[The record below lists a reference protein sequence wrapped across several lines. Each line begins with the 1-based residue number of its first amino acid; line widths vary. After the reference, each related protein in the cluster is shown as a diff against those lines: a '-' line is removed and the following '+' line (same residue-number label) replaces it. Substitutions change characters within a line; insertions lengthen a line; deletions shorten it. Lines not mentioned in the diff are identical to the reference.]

1 MINGK
6 SKRLT
11 ASTSYPSNQSV
22 MQSTWGIRATAKVQR
37 AISNVALSSVGSF
50 EGRKRPQLPLHYQS
64 LNFSYKLSMKFLDK
78 PKGKKFTPCSFNPP
92 KKRTRWT
99 FWSVHVFTC
108 FFGAG
113 IDFSVAFALAVSW
126 PLPQN
131 LRGEVS
137 IHVIT
142 VIDLKTFF
150 GNKNPSKSAKLQFL
164 PPIWT
169 SKKRCEH
176 TL

>member
-6 SKRLT
+6 SKRLA

-37 AISNVALSSVGSF
+37 AISKVALFSVGSF

-64 LNFSYKLSMKFLDK
+64 LNFLWKIIHEVFGQT
-78 PKGKKFTPCSFNPP
+78 KGKKKFHPFFFHPP
-92 KKRTRWT
+92 KKVD
-99 FWSVHVFTC
+99 FFECIFFSVSWC
-108 FFGAG
+108 G
-113 IDFSVAFALAVSW
+113 IDFSVAFALAADW
-126 PLPQN
+126 PSPR

-137 IHVIT
+137 SPFSPLAT
-142 VIDLKTFF
+142 SRNF

-164 PPIWT
+164 HLFGLAKNDVNILC
-169 SKKRCEH
+169 KMMG
-176 TL
+176 

>member
-11 ASTSYPSNQSV
+11 TSTSYPSNQSV

-37 AISNVALSSVGSF
+37 AISKVALFSVGSF
-50 EGRKRPQLPLHYQS
+50 EGRKRPQQPQHVLVELFVKIIHKMFGQT
-64 LNFSYKLSMKFLDK
+64 KEK
-78 PKGKKFTPCSFNPP
+78 KKFTPCSFNP

-99 FWSVHVFTC
+99 FSSVSFFSRFLVRGSIFRLSRWLTLPKTSWWSIITILTVS
-108 FFGAG
+108 
-113 IDFSVAFALAVSW
+113 DFQKFR
-126 PLPQN
+126 QQK
-131 LRGEVS
+131 S
-137 IHVIT
+137 IEIC
-142 VIDLKTFF
+142 KTAI
-150 GNKNPSKSAKLQFL
+150 S